1 MRAIHT
7 RLDPNPIIDDPWGD
21 RLVPDSV
28 RDRLREAALAN
39 MSPDARSRAMASPD
53 SIVDE
58 FLLESPAYANVIV
71 RTRFTEDSLR
81 TAVAHGVRQYVIL
94 GAGFDSF
101 AIRRPSFADQ
111 LQIFEIDHPATQAM
125 KLMRLDQCGISLP
138 ESVHF
143 ISADLANCSVAS
155 ALAGS
160 TYRPDELVFFSW
172 LGVTMY
178 LTREAN
184 FETLRSIASCAIPG
198 SELAFTY
205 VDERFFTSNLEGVL
219 SLRNTV
225 ASLGEPFRSGF
236 DPAAIASDLRGCGLT
251 LLEDLSGEQ
260 TAAQYGTFGQKDTAP
275 SRFSH
280 IARARALERAGVI
293 QFPDRI
299 MA

>member
-7 RLDPNPIIDDPWGD
+7 RLDPHPIIDDPWGD

-28 RDRLREAALAN
+28 RDQIREAALAN
-39 MSPDARSRAMASPD
+39 MSVEDRLRAMVSPD
-53 SIVDE
+53 TIVDE
-58 FLLESPAYANVIV
+58 YLFNSPAYANVIL
-71 RTRFTEDSLR
+71 RTRFTEDALKE
-81 TAVAHGVRQYVIL
+81 AIAHGVHQYVIL

-101 AIRRPSFADQ
+101 AIRRPSFAAD
-111 LQIFEIDHPATQAM
+111 LKIFEIDHPATQALKM
-125 KLMRLDQCGISLP
+125 TRLEQCGISLP
-138 ESVHF
+138 DSVHF

-160 TYRPDELVFFSW
+160 SYRSDQLVFFSW

-205 VDERFFTSNLEGVL
+205 VEESFLTSNLQGVL

-236 DPAAIASDLRGCGLT
+236 DPKTIARDLRGCGLT
-251 LLEDLSGEQ
+251 LLEDLSAEQ
-260 TAAQYGTFGQKDTAP
+260 AAAQYGTFNRRDATP

-280 IARARALERAGVI
+280 IARARVL
-293 QFPDRI
+293 
-299 MA
+299 

>member
-21 RLVPDSV
+21 RLIPDSV

-39 MSPDARSRAMASPD
+39 MSPNARSRAMASPD

-58 FLLESPAYANVIV
+58 FLLESPAYANVIA
-71 RTRFTEDSLR
+71 RTRFTEDALR
-81 TAVAHGVRQYVIL
+81 AAVAHDVRQYVIL

-205 VDERFFTSNLEGVL
+205 VDQRFFTSNLEGVL

-225 ASLGEPFRSGF
+225 SSLGEPFRSGF
-236 DPAAIASDLRGCGLT
+236 DPATIASDLRGCGLT

-260 TAAQYGTFGQKDTAP
+260 TAAQYGTLGQKDKAA

-280 IARARALERAGVI
+280 IARARLG
-293 QFPDRI
+293 F
-299 MA
+299 